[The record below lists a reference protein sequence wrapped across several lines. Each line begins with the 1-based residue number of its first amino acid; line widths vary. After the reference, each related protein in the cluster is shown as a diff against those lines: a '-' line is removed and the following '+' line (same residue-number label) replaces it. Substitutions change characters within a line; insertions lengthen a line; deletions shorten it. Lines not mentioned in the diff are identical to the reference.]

1 MLLVIGQLD
10 WLLELSGACL
20 CWGFPLLNFSSCSVD
35 TFPVICLSCH
45 MCFWSRVPPDRYC
58 PLGNIHATFVG
69 ISSQFYWGDLRLL
82 SLDNSVPVSVVME
95 TG

>member
-1 MLLVIGQLD
+1 MLLVIGPLD

-35 TFPVICLSCH
+35 TFPVTCISCH
-45 MCFWSRVPPDRYC
+45 MCFWLGVLPDRDC
-58 PLGNIHATFVG
+58 PLGTIHVTFVD
-69 ISSQFYWGDLRLL
+69 ISLQFYWGDLGLL
-82 SLDNSVPVSVVME
+82 ALSNSLLVPVVLA